1 MIQGIGAGFIPEIV
15 DTKAI
20 DEIVQVT
27 NAEAMETARKVAK
40 QEGIAVGISSGAI
53 ICAALKV
60 AARPAMK
67 GKTVVCFAP
76 SPAERYMSTALF
88 EGLAAG

>member
-1 MIQGIGAGFIPEIV
+1 MLQGLGAGFIPDIV
-15 DTKAI
+15 DVKAI
-20 DEIVQVT
+20 DEVVQIT
-27 NAEAMETARKVAK
+27 NQEALETSRKVAR

-53 ICAALKV
+53 VCAALKV
-60 AARPAMK
+60 AARPEAK

-88 EGLAAG
+88 EGLAS